1 MAQATYSP
9 TTSETDMNK
18 IWRKVQGDLM
28 MGFNFMAEEYEML
41 DSLKQFKIDWSARE
55 IIVPIDLNEGAGVA
69 SIPEGGWEAVPSSP
83 SVEEI
88 SLSWILLNKRFTAT
102 LTAQYIDQQNQE
114 AMVRRQIVFQGR
126 KAVEAIGADF
136 ADRFYG
142 FSTGVLALLSGD
154 PGTAA
159 TSHTLTLDDGYG
171 VATIDEAAF
180 IVDKFKVGDRVALVR
195 SGALVANAIGT
206 VTARDKAAGTI
217 DVTWIGS
224 VDPADNDAVV
234 KANSQ
239 ENETIAGT
247 DYNRGLVGLLDV
259 TTSDTVH
266 GLSASTD
273 NANWNVALNDTTSAR
288 FDTVY
293 LLNIQ
298 DAIADNGGGSVTDI
312 IMARGVYRDALDN
325 QLGSLRFDSPFNLQL
340 DGELKARGVKI
351 TRTRRVPSGF
361 VFAFDRKSYHRMTLL
376 RKPTAGS
383 APQWRDGEK
392 IPDRSGKVFSI
403 DFPVALVVTN
413 RANFV
418 VMSEKTEQ

>member
-28 MGFNFMAEEYEML
+28 IGFNFMAEEYEQL

-102 LTAQYIDQQNQE
+102 LTAMYIDQRNQE
-114 AMVRRQIVFQGR
+114 AMIRRQIVYQGR
-126 KAVEAIGADF
+126 KAVEAIGTTF
-136 ADRFYG
+136 ADYFYG
-142 FSTGVLALLSGD
+142 FSTGVLALVAAGQV
-154 PGTAA
+154 AA

-171 VATIDEAAF
+171 LAGIDTASF
-180 IVDKFKVGDRVALVR
+180 IVDKFKVGDRVALIQG
-195 SGALVANAIGT
+195 GALVTNAIGE
-206 VTARDKAAGTI
+206 VTARDLAAGTI
-217 DVTWIGS
+217 TVSWIGS
-224 VDPADNDAVV
+224 VTVTADDAVV

-239 ENETIAGT
+239 ENESIDGT
-247 DYNRGLVGLLDV
+247 DYNRGLSGLLEI
-259 TTSDTVH
+259 TTSDSLH

-273 NANWNVALNDTTSAR
+273 NENWDVALDDSTAAR

-293 LLNIQ
+293 LLQAQ
-298 DAIADNGGGSVTDI
+298 DAIADNGGGSITDMR
-312 IMARGVYRDALDN
+312 MARGVYRDALDN
-325 QLGSLRFDSPFNLQL
+325 QLGSLRFDQPFNLQL
-340 DGELKARGVKI
+340 DGELKSRGVTI
-351 TRTRRVPSGF
+351 SRTKRVPPGY
-361 VFAFDRKSYHRMTLL
+361 VFAYDRSSLHRMTLL

-392 IPDRSGKVFSI
+392 IPDRSGRVFSI
-403 DFPVALVVTN
+403 DFPVAMVTTN
-413 RANFV
+413 RGNFV
-418 VMSEKTEQ
+418 VFSGKTEQ